1 MRNAKN
7 HILVIRF
14 SSLGDVALVVPVL
27 TALQK
32 FHPNCKLTVL
42 TKPAFAPLF
51 SHLEGVTVKSIELNK
66 KFKGLVGLWKLS
78 QYIKSLKIDHVADLH
93 SVLRTKI
100 LRVFLPGMKWAILDK
115 GRYNKKQLISGK
127 IFQPLKHTSERYADV
142 FRSLGYDL
150 SLENLDLINPKS
162 PTNRLLSF
170 LKPLNKPIVGVAPFA
185 AHRSKMY
192 PLEKMKRIIDH
203 ISLEYTVLLF
213 GAGHSERQI
222 LEELAA
228 SKSNIVSLAGQFSME
243 EELTIMAQLKVMLA
257 MDSANA
263 HMAAMVGTRVVTLWG
278 VTHPYAGFKPFNQP
292 LKNCLVSD
300 RDKFP
305 KIPTS
310 IYGNRYPK
318 GYEFAMETIA
328 ENDVIKAIKLA

>member
-1 MRNAKN
+1 M
-7 HILVIRF
+7 VIRF
-14 SSLGDVALVVPVL
+14 SSLGDVAIVIPVL

-42 TKPAFAPLF
+42 TKPAFIPLF

-78 QYIKSLKIDHVADLH
+78 QYIKSLNIDYVADLH

-100 LRVFLPGMKWAILDK
+100 LRLFLPGLKWAILDK
-115 GRYNKKQLISGK
+115 GRNDKKQLITGK

-150 SLENLDLINPKS
+150 SLENLDLFKPKNPTK
-162 PTNRLLSF
+162 RLIRF
-170 LKPLNKPIVGVAPFA
+170 LESLPKPFVGVAPFA

-192 PLEKMKRIIDH
+192 PLEKMKRIINH
-203 ISLEYTVLLF
+203 ISLEYTVFLF
-213 GAGHSERQI
+213 GAGHLEQQI
-222 LEELAA
+222 LEELAEP
-228 SKSNIVSLAGQFSME
+228 KSNIVSLAGKFSME
-243 EELTIMAQLKVMLA
+243 EELTIMSQLKVMLA

-292 LKNCLVSD
+292 LKNCLISD
-300 RDKFP
+300 REKFP

-318 GYEFAMETIA
+318 GYEFAMSTID
-328 ENDVIKAIKLA
+328 ENAVIKAIERT